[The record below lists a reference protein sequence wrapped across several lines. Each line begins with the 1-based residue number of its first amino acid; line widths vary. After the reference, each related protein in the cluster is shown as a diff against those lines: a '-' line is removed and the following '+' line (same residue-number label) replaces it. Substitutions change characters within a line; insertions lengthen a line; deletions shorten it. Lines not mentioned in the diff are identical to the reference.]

1 MIVDCY
7 TAIWQSPE
15 QLGPDALRRLARPMV
30 FGSDEL
36 RMLPKADTASL
47 MLSAESVDCCF
58 VVGFKSLAMK
68 AEIPNRFI
76 ADYCMEHPNRMFGFA
91 GLDPT
96 DPDALDQIELI
107 SREPGL
113 KGLAIAPAA
122 QDFHPCD
129 TRAMRAYA
137 RAAKLKMPV
146 IFSPGTYLS
155 QQTRLEYARPILL
168 DEIARTHPSLHII
181 IANMG
186 RPWVDETL
194 TLLQKH
200 DHVLACL
207 GSVLQEPWIA
217 YDTLVRAHQMQVTD
231 KLLFGSNFPFHS
243 AAAAIETIY
252 NINAFARNAGLP
264 QVPREKLRQIVERD
278 TPSRLGIEV
287 AVGRVLANVPRNRRV
302 ARGT

>member
-15 QLGPDALRRLARPMV
+15 QLGPDALIKLARPVV

-36 RMLPKADTASL
+36 RMLPKADTASHL
-47 MLSAESVDCCF
+47 LSAESVDCCF
-58 VVGFKSLAMK
+58 VVGFKSRAMK

-76 ADYCMEHPNRMFGFA
+76 ADYCVEHPNRMIGFA

-107 SREPGL
+107 AREPGL

-137 RAAKLKMPV
+137 RAAKLKLPV
-146 IFSPGTYLS
+146 VFSPGPYLS
-155 QQTRLEYARPILL
+155 RQTRLEHGRPLLL
-168 DEIARTHPSLHII
+168 DEVARTHPGLNII
-181 IANMG
+181 VANMG
-186 RPWVDETL
+186 RPWLDETL

-200 DHVLACL
+200 ENVLACL
-207 GSVLQEPWIA
+207 GSVLAEPWIA
-217 YDTLVRAHQMQVTD
+217 YDALVRAYQMEVTD
-231 KLLFGSNFPFHS
+231 RILFGSNFPFNS
-243 AAAAIETIY
+243 AATAIETIY

-264 QVPREKLRQIVERD
+264 RVPREKLRQIVESD
-278 TPSRLGIEV
+278 APARLGIET
-287 AVGRVLANVPRNRRV
+287 AVGRVLANVPRSRRV
-302 ARGT
+302 SRST